1 MKGKFTYEYLTLK
14 KEKKMEARKI
24 PPTFFFYVDAD
35 GINMIYIC

>member
-24 PPTFFFYVDAD
+24 PPTFSVFFMSMLTEEL
-35 GINMIYIC
+35 I